1 MLATKRQLEGKSKMR
16 ELVTSLAQLLGM
28 ILILVT
34 IAVYTAA
41 ISQ

>member
-1 MLATKRQLEGKSKMR
+1 MK
-16 ELVTSLAQLLGM
+16 ELVTSLAQLLAI